1 MEGPMKRLLYII
13 FIVMLALSLSGCGDS
28 SNIFFAEILSDQF
41 VDGDIAFDPVLNSYT
56 ITNGPNTLFF
66 GIDDA
71 DFNVPEFR
79 AFLDF
84 PLDGSSGG
92 DVLPLDA
99 EIVSATLEVFVDEVS
114 FAGTIPT
121 LLDLVT
127 YSIAGLTPAD
137 FDSPPLRFPDNTDAT
152 ISFDLFSSDEGNFVL
167 IDVTSLMRE
176 IQRRG
181 LADFQV
187 RFILDFVTDTGLV
200 AIQDRPNVTVTAPHL
215 TVEFW

>member
-1 MEGPMKRLLYII
+1 MKRPLYIL
-13 FIVMLALSLSGCGDS
+13 FIIMLALSLSGCGGS
-28 SNIFFAEILSDQF
+28 SNIFIAEILSDQL
-41 VDGDIAFDPVLNSYT
+41 VDGDIAFDPVMNSYT
-56 ITNGPNTLFF
+56 ISDGPDTLFF

-137 FDSPPLRFPDNTDAT
+137 FDSSPLRFPDGTDASLEFNFF
-152 ISFDLFSSDEGNFVL
+152 SFDEGNFVL
-167 IDVTSLMRE
+167 IDVTSLVRE
-176 IQRRG
+176 TQRRG
-181 LADFQV
+181 LSDFQV

-200 AIQDRPNVTVTAPHL
+200 GLQDRPNVTVTAPQL
-215 TVEFW
+215 TVEFR

>member
-1 MEGPMKRLLYII
+1 MEELMKRPLYIL
-13 FIVMLALSLSGCGDS
+13 FIIMLALSLLGCGGS
-28 SNIFFAEILSDQF
+28 SNIYIAEILSDQL
-41 VDGDIAFDPVLNSYT
+41 VDGDISFDGVSYT
-56 ITNGPNTLFF
+56 ISDGPDTLFF

-137 FDSPPLRFPDNTDAT
+137 FDSSPLRFPDGTDASLEFNFF
-152 ISFDLFSSDEGNFVL
+152 SFDEGNFVL
-167 IDVTSLMRE
+167 IDVTSLVRE
-176 IQRRG
+176 TQRRG
-181 LADFQV
+181 LSDFQV

-200 AIQDRPNVTVTAPHL
+200 GIQNRPNVTVTAPQL
-215 TVEFW
+215 TVEFR